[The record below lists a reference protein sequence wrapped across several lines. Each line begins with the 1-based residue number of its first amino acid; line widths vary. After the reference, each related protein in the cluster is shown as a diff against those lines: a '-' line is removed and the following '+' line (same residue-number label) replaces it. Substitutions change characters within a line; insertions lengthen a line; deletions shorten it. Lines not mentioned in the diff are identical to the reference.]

1 MRFYYLIYLKIG
13 SKLWQRLGICA
24 GTVIIKETKEPNH
37 RVLLGALLF
46 GSFGSFVVRN
56 VCLGTYRRN
65 LIRH

>member
-13 SKLWQRLGICA
+13 SKLWQRLGISA
-24 GTVIIKETKEPNH
+24 GTVIIKETKERNS

-56 VCLGTYRRN
+56 LCLGTYREN
-65 LIRH
+65 LIQH